1 MVPTGNKDN
10 VFRRS
15 SIPQKQFIIIIII
28 IIIIIAILEILGI
41 AETLENYLKCTE
53 NTLKI
58 AKKELIFLNM

>member
-1 MVPTGNKDN
+1 MVPAGNWAN

-15 SIPQKQFIIIIII
+15 TIPQKQFIIII

-41 AETLENYLKCTE
+41 TETLENYLKCTE

>member
-28 IIIIIAILEILGI
+28 IIIAILEILGI
-41 AETLENYLKCTE
+41 TETLENYLKCTE

>member
-15 SIPQKQFIIIIII
+15 TIPQKQFIIIII

-41 AETLENYLKCTE
+41 TETLENYLKCTE